1 MITTKLITDIY
12 ETKESE
18 MDDYNHEMPAHQK
31 VIVCFYLEVHK
42 DIKRARSITLH
53 R

>member
-31 VIVCFYLEVHK
+31 LLSGLTWRY
-42 DIKRARSITLH
+42 IKI
-53 R
+53 